1 MKTAEYSNIRVI
13 SQTLSILLIIL
24 NFVAMIYFFIK
35 FSIDT
40 VENTLK
46 VKLSISF
53 YYMSQ
58 CFAAVNILFFLMASS
73 VITSGI
79 KILMRLYINVA
90 YSHIVS
96 IALSVPYFYII
107 YLPSINKEVVHNI
120 QNDSQYIRTLASLG
134 LRPSSNSFTIAF
146 QEEVEH
152 VVTIFCILQ
161 IITILTNYILI
172 RIFKYATSVKLTAK
186 DCSRRIPD
194 IKSTNQVGLT
204 DRMLLERNIL
214 DLNNPIQVN
223 S

>member
-1 MKTAEYSNIRVI
+1 MKTAEYSKIRII

-24 NFVAMIYFFIK
+24 NFVAMVYFFIK

-46 VKLSISF
+46 VKPSISF
-53 YYMSQ
+53 YYLSQ
-58 CFAAVNILFFLMASS
+58 CFAAVNILFFLMANS

-79 KILMRLYINVA
+79 KILMKFYINIA
-90 YSHIVS
+90 YSHIIS
-96 IALSVPYFYII
+96 IAISVAYFYIF
-107 YLPSINKEVVHNI
+107 YLPAINKGVALNI
-120 QNDSQYIRTLASLG
+120 QSDTQYIRTLASLG
-134 LRPSSNSFTIAF
+134 LRPSSNSFAIAF

-152 VVTIFCILQ
+152 TVTLFCILQ
-161 IITILTNYILI
+161 IITILTNYTLI

-186 DCSRRIPD
+186 DCSKRIPD

-204 DRMLLERNIL
+204 DKMLLERNIL
-214 DLNNPIQVN
+214 DLNNSIQVN